1 MVTVES
7 FKKMAHSFPGTVEQP
22 HFDKLS
28 FRAHNKIFATLD
40 IDKRQACIKLS
51 EVDQFAFSST
61 GPDPEIYP
69 VPNKWGKQGWT
80 ILMLDKV
87 DENLCQDALIT
98 AYNEVKRK
106 S

>member
-7 FKKMAHSFPGTVEQP
+7 FVKMAVSCGDIVELP

-28 FRAHNKIFATLD
+28 FRTNNKIFATLD
-40 IDKRQACIKLS
+40 VDNRQACIKLS

-61 GPDPEIYP
+61 GADPEIYP

-80 ILMLDKV
+80 ILNLDKI
-87 DENLCQDALIT
+87 DENLCHDALNT
-98 AYNEVKRK
+98 AYDEVNKK
-106 S
+106 